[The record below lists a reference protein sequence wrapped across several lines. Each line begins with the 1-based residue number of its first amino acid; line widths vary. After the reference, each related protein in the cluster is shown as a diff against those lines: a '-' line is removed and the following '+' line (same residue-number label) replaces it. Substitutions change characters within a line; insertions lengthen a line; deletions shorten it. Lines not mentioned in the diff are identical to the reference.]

1 MPLVLFTGYPCSG
14 KSTMAQELV
23 RLLQRRIQEDE
34 ALAARNYKVVLHSD
48 ESLGITHSEYATS
61 QGERKLRS
69 EIFSAVRRDLS
80 KSTIVVVDSLN
91 YIKGFRYQLHCEVK
105 GSATTYC
112 LVHAMCP
119 LETIREWNS
128 AREDPW
134 DPQLLEQLIQR
145 YEEPNGS
152 NRWDS
157 PLFPVLSTQDRIESC
172 IDDVCS
178 ALFRTAGSSG
188 SSDHR
193 DPLSKALQSP
203 NSSTVLK
210 PASQSNFIQVL
221 DSQTSAVVRK
231 IMDHVRLAVSVG
243 GGAGG
248 GGARVIVSDS
258 VTDVNDDRCCYV
270 DLPPQG
276 VTLPHLQRLKRQ
288 FINFNKLRDLDEDR
302 IVPLFAEYLEKNL
315 ND

>member
-1 MPLVLFTGYPCSG
+1 MPLVLFTGYPCTG

-23 RLLQRRIQEDE
+23 RLLQRRIHDDP
-34 ALAARNYKVVLHSD
+34 ALAAKNYKVVLHSD
-48 ESLGITHSEYATS
+48 ESLGIAHADYATS
-61 QGERKLRS
+61 QSERKLRS

-80 KSTIVVVDSLN
+80 KSTVVVVDSLN

-105 GSATTYC
+105 GAATTYC
-112 LVHAMCP
+112 LLHTMCP
-119 LETIREWNS
+119 LDTIHEWNR
-128 AREDPW
+128 ARKDPW
-134 DPQLLEQLIQR
+134 DPQLLEELIQR
-145 YEEPNGS
+145 YEEPNGN

-157 PLFPVLSTQDRIESC
+157 PLFPVLSTQDSLQSC

-178 ALFRTAGSSG
+178 ALFRTAATAGAD
-188 SSDHR
+188 DHR
-193 DPLSKALQSP
+193 DPLSRALQCP

-231 IMDHVRLAVSVG
+231 IMDHVRLAASVG

-248 GGARVIVSDS
+248 GGARVIVTDHF
-258 VTDVNDDRCCYV
+258 TDVNDERCCFV
-270 DLPPQG
+270 DLPPRG

-288 FINFNKLRDLDEDR
+288 FINFNKLRDLDQDR

-315 ND
+315 NE